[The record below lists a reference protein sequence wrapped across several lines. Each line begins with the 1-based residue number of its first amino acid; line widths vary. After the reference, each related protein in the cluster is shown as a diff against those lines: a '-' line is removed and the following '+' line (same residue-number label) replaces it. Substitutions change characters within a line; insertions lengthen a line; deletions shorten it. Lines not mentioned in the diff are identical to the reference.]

1 VEAPLALYRRYRPE
15 TFAEVIGQDHVTTP
29 LRAALN
35 NNRVNHAYLFSGPR
49 GCGKTTSARILAR
62 CLNCEKGPTDEPCGV
77 CRSCTDLARGGPGS
91 IDVIEI
97 DAASHGGVDDARDL
111 RERAFFAPVN
121 SRYKVYIIDEAH
133 MVTPQGFNALLKL
146 VEEPPEH
153 LKFVFATTEP
163 DKVIGTIRS
172 RTHHYPFRLIPP
184 RTLSDYLRALC
195 DLEGVT
201 VDPAALPLVV
211 RAGGGSARDTLSV
224 LDQLMGGAGPEGV
237 TYDLATGLLGFTPDT
252 LLDEV
257 VDAFAAGDGRTVFG
271 VVDKVIETGQDPRRF
286 TEDLLRRLRDLVIIA
301 AVPDAPATGLIDVPQ
316 DQGER
321 LTAQAARFGRADLSR
336 SAELVADGLTELKGA
351 TAPRLLLELICARV
365 LLPGADHGTE
375 GLMARL
381 DRIEKRLSI
390 QGTPS
395 AAVGAPAA
403 APTTPA
409 ASAPPTAAPARLGP
423 PPTRRPEP
431 ESTAVE
437 TPAAETPA
445 AETPAVETPVVDPD
459 TRAVEPETRVV
470 QPVETT
476 IQATPPEPPTRTA
489 EPVSGPDE
497 RDQPA
502 AAQPAAASAT
512 SGGLGLVDVRRLW
525 PDLLEAVKLKRRYTW
540 ILLSQNAQIA
550 AVDDK
555 TLTIALVNAGARNS
569 FSSGGSEE
577 ILRQA
582 AIDVI
587 GHDWRIEAIVDPSA
601 QPGAEPPLQ
610 VTRPAVPDPAPS
622 APEPPAAQPE
632 PEAPPRRPVD
642 PESIASARGA
652 IQDTRPAGGPRQG
665 PPAISDADADRDD
678 PDADDHSLGGAQLL
692 QRELGASI
700 IEEIPHD

>member
-1 VEAPLALYRRYRPE
+1 MEAPLALYRRYRPE
-15 TFAEVIGQDHVTTP
+15 TFAEVIGQDHVTAP
-29 LRAALN
+29 LRAALT

-62 CLNCEKGPTDEPCGV
+62 CLNCEQGPTDTPCGV

-111 RERAFFAPVN
+111 RERAFFAPVS

-184 RTLSDYLRALC
+184 RTLSDYLSEICAKEDVRI
-195 DLEGVT
+195 
-201 VDPAALPLVV
+201 DPAALPLVV

-224 LDQLMGGAGPEGV
+224 LDQLMGGAGPDGV
-237 TYDLATGLLGFTPDT
+237 TYELATGLLGYTPDS

-375 GLMARL
+375 GLLARL
-381 DRIEKRLSI
+381 DRIEKRMSI
-390 QGTPS
+390 EGTPS
-395 AAVGAPAA
+395 AAGGAPAR
-403 APTTPA
+403 APEQTPE
-409 ASAPPTAAPARLGP
+409 
-423 PPTRRPEP
+423 PTRVP
-431 ESTAVE
+431 VG
-437 TPAAETPA
+437 TP
-445 AETPAVETPVVDPD
+445 
-459 TRAVEPETRVV
+459 
-470 QPVETT
+470 
-476 IQATPPEPPTRTA
+476 
-489 EPVSGPDE
+489 
-497 RDQPA
+497 QPA
-502 AAQPAAASAT
+502 AAAPAAPEPATSAGEAPAETRATDRPAQPAA
-512 SGGLGLVDVRRLW
+512 R
-525 PDLLEAVKLKRRYTW
+525 
-540 ILLSQNAQIA
+540 
-550 AVDDK
+550 
-555 TLTIALVNAGARNS
+555 
-569 FSSGGSEE
+569 
-577 ILRQA
+577 
-582 AIDVI
+582 
-587 GHDWRIEAIVDPSA
+587 
-601 QPGAEPPLQ
+601 QPGA
-610 VTRPAVPDPAPS
+610 APAPD
-622 APEPPAAQPE
+622 ARPEPVAQPATEPAAQSAAQPTTAEPE
-632 PEAPPRRPVD
+632 PAGRGRAQSGRGTPAVAGPPRGGQAQASLHLDPAQPERPGRRRRR
-642 PESIASARGA
+642 E
-652 IQDTRPAGGPRQG
+652 
-665 PPAISDADADRDD
+665 D
-678 PDADDHSLGGAQLL
+678 PDGRPGQRRRAQLL
-692 QRELGASI
+692 QQRRQRGDPAAGRDRRDRPRLAGRVDRRPVGPARRRAAAHGDPRGDPRHPGHPGHPWDPGGLGGAAGRAGHRSGWSRRAGDGAPRGAEASAR
-700 IEEIPHD
+700 PGDHRAGPWGDPGHPLGGRPTPAPAVGRLRRGRRPRRPRRRGPLDRRCAAPRA